1 LGENN
6 WFGRLQMFLLFYV
19 PIGYVLAKL
28 TGVL

>member
-1 LGENN
+1 MGENN
-6 WFGRLQMFLLFYV
+6 WFGRLQMFLLFCV